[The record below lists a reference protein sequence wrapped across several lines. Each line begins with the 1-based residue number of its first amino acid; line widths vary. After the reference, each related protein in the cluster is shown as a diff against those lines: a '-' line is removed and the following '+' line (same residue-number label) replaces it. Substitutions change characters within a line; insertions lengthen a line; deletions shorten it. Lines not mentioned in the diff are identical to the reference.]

1 MDDGETSEL
10 RDIFDMGEDEQPGQ
24 TYSAEEQCR
33 WQFGNKTE
41 MCHHKYKHG
50 LVSWESEFIK
60 RV

>member
-1 MDDGETSEL
+1 MCMDDGVEL
-10 RDIFDMGEDEQPGQ
+10 DDMFDVGRDEQPGQ

-50 LVSWESEFIK
+50 LVS
-60 RV
+60 